1 MCMCLITGL
10 MVCTIKC
17 ITLVFLFVIKGHV
30 WDAGARDGVAVGSG
44 RRASL
49 DGARAMAIRDKI
61 FRAAK
66 GMRGRAK
73 SCVKIARNRVE
84 KAWQYQY
91 RDRRN
96 KKRDWRALWITRI
109 NAATREHG
117 VKYGEFINALAR
129 ENVCVDRKILAELAV
144 NEPHSFKALVDRVR
158 FMRGHDA

>member
-1 MCMCLITGL
+1 MYVSYYRTNGSYYKVYHTSIFICPTQ
-10 MVCTIKC
+10 
-17 ITLVFLFVIKGHV
+17 GHV

>member
-1 MCMCLITGL
+1 
-10 MVCTIKC
+10 
-17 ITLVFLFVIKGHV
+17 
-30 WDAGARDGVAVGSG
+30 
-44 RRASL
+44 
-49 DGARAMAIRDKI
+49 MAIKDKI
-61 FRAAK
+61 FKAAK
-66 GMRGRAK
+66 GFRGRAK

-117 VKYGEFINALAR
+117 VRYNEFIHALAA

-144 NEPHSFKALVDRVR
+144 NEPKSFKALVDRVR
-158 FMRGHDA
+158 YMRGMD